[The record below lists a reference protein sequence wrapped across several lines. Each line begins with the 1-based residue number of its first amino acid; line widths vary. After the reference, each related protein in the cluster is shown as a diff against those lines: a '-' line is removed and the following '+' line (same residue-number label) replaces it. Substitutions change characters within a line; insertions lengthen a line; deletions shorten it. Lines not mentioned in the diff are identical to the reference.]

1 MSSQSG
7 HAVIQSLIDSPSNNQ
22 IQNILRNGIVGT
34 PASDNPAVACRRSH
48 KQRTFLKQ
56 LTGFT
61 LQNEFISCR
70 SINQQRMNIGNVV
83 LEFVS
88 LRKQHQMGNI
98 KTRLSWQPYL
108 TTKL

>member
-1 MSSQSG
+1 MNNLPAEIKRLVVDYIFYKKEPYAQGIPSEAIAM
-7 HAVIQSLIDSPSNNQ
+7 AVRD
-22 IQNILRNGIVGT
+22 
-34 PASDNPAVACRRSH
+34 
-48 KQRTFLKQ
+48 LKQ